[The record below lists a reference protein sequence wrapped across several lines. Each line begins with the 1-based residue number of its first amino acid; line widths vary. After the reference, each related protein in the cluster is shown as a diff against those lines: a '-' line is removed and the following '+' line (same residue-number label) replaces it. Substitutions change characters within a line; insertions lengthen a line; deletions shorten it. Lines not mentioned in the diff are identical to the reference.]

1 MFFFREQYTKRRIRT
16 KKNDTLFIFFFN
28 EQRMNGGI
36 KFVKGILHSFIQR
49 IILFPYS

>member
-1 MFFFREQYTKRRIRT
+1 MFFFSWAIHQKENSN